1 MMNLNFLTLET
12 IARISTNATDLS
24 IHYAPDRGNGE
35 EDYRIRVSYA
45 NNYGASIIKRVPI
58 DDSLP
63 HSDEQS
69 KVRYYWEI
77 AILYRDELCYC
88 LEDEDGD
95 RDCIMGY
102 YCTEEELVELC
113 NQIRCRQQ

>member
-1 MMNLNFLTLET
+1 MMNLNFLTLDT
-12 IARISTNATDLS
+12 ITRISTNATDLS
-24 IHYAPDRGNGE
+24 IHYAPNRGDGKE
-35 EDYRIRVSYA
+35 EYRIRISYA
-45 NNYGASIIKRVPI
+45 NNYGASIFKQVTI

-63 HSDEQS
+63 HSDEQGR
-69 KVRYYWEI
+69 VRYYWEI

-88 LEDEDGD
+88 LEDEEGD

-113 NQIRCRQQ
+113 NQIRYRQQ

>member
-35 EDYRIRVSYA
+35 KDYRIRVSYA
-45 NNYGASIIKRVPI
+45 NNYGASIIKKVPI
-58 DDSLP
+58 DDSFSQ
-63 HSDEQS
+63 SDGQG

-88 LEDEDGD
+88 LEDEEGD
-95 RDCIMGY
+95 RDCIMSY

-113 NQIRCRQQ
+113 NQIRYRRQ

>member
-1 MMNLNFLTLET
+1 MMNLNFLTFET

-35 EDYRIRVSYA
+35 EDYRIRISYA
-45 NNYGASIIKRVPI
+45 NNYGVSIVKQATI

-63 HSDEQS
+63 HSDEQGE
-69 KVRYYWEI
+69 VRYYWEI

-88 LEDEDGD
+88 LESDDEYL
-95 RDCIMGY
+95 DCIMGS
-102 YCTEEELVELC
+102 YCTEEELVQLC
-113 NQIRCRQQ
+113 NQIRCRQ

>member
-35 EDYRIRVSYA
+35 EDYRIRISYA
-45 NNYGASIIKRVPI
+45 NNYGVSIVKQATI

-63 HSDEQS
+63 HSDEQGE
-69 KVRYYWEI
+69 VRYYWEI

-88 LEDEDGD
+88 LEDEEGD
-95 RDCIMGY
+95 DDCIMGY
-102 YCTEEELVELC
+102 YCTEEELVQLC
-113 NQIRCRQQ
+113 NQVRNIQ

>member
-24 IHYAPDRGNGE
+24 IHYAPDHGNGE
-35 EDYRIRVSYA
+35 DDYRIRISYA
-45 NNYGASIIKRVPI
+45 NNYGASIIKKVPI
-58 DDSLP
+58 DDSF
-63 HSDEQS
+63 SRFDEQG

-88 LEDEDGD
+88 LESEDEYL
-95 RDCIMGY
+95 DCIMGS
-102 YCTEEELVELC
+102 YCTEEELVQLC
-113 NQIRCRQQ
+113 NQIRCMQ